1 MKSMVIIFCIIIS
14 LLWIIPFSWAGD
26 KEELQWKAK
35 ALIAESQLRQEQLK
49 QANQA
54 VIDFIKELDQKG
66 FTYKDGLVIAKPKPE
81 APKTEKKEK

>member
-1 MKSMVIIFCIIIS
+1 MVIIFCIIG
-14 LLWIIPFSWAGD
+14 LLWIIPFSWAD
-26 KEELQWKAK
+26 EKEELQWKAK
-35 ALIAESQLRQEQLK
+35 ALIAELQLRQAKLE

-66 FTYKDGLVIAKPKPE
+66 FIYKDGLVIAKPKPE